1 MYEHKKLCLFQKYDD
16 DDESEEP
23 EDDDENLKMMV
34 KFSQTSPIEQTQKKP
49 PSANKSFLSSTQK

>member
-1 MYEHKKLCLFQKYDD
+1 MYEHKNLCLFQKYDD

-34 KFSQTSPIEQTQKKP
+34 KFSQTSPIEQTKKP
-49 PSANKSFLSSTQK
+49 PSANKSFLSSTR